1 MHLAMPHSST
11 LQAASQGIMV
21 VIKIDLLHT
30 PNIPSLD
37 QCELASIQGV
47 EHMGDPEQLLSI
59 E

>member
-1 MHLAMPHSST
+1 
-11 LQAASQGIMV
+11 MV
-21 VIKIDLLHT
+21 VIKIDALHT